1 MVAATAGAFLLAAV
15 GAVQANET
23 RQQGKR
29 VEKAQEKLGDIER
42 ATQQEAAS
50 RERRSQIRKG
60 LVARGTITNLAAVV
74 GGQGGTA
81 AEQSAG
87 VVQTQAASN
96 IGAVNTEVASKN
108 AITNAETD
116 IFKAQQTTSTQ
127 LAAGVV
133 QQGASIFV

>member
-1 MVAATAGAFLLAAV
+1 MAVTGGAALFALAT
-15 GAVQANET
+15 GVQANEA

-29 VEKAQEKLGDIER
+29 VEKAQEKREEIQR

-50 RERRSQIRKG
+50 RERRQQVRRG
-60 LVARGTITNLAAVV
+60 LVARGQIRNLAAVV

-81 AEQSAG
+81 AEQSEA
-87 VVQTQAASN
+87 VTQTQTASN
-96 IGAVNTEVASKN
+96 IGDVNTAVATSN
-108 AITNAETD
+108 ALTTAETD
-116 IFKAQQTTSTQ
+116 IFKAGQTTSTQ